1 MRAFFIIVAALM
13 TLAMAC
19 AETML
24 SDAKVIKVDDRG
36 FVLQVGTQP
45 LAVEHSYQTRFW
57 KAKASVKRDAF
68 AAGDLVWVRVKT
80 DADPPQLR
88 EMADRP
94 TAVWLDSIRKGTTK
108 GVVAKLDAKF
118 LTLKLDDGS
127 TFDYRATDSTKV
139 SLQGKAASLADVR
152 DGITVYAKGR
162 LLPTLDTFLVEL
174 SDSAPPPV
182 AAKEKKSKVVKLAP
196 LQAAGS
202 LEGQIVKLHPE
213 ISMFDLE
220 TDRLLHITFTP
231 ATKFTVD
238 GAPANKDALRLR
250 MRAKIGYKRDKAGR
264 IIASKVDLF
273 TS

>member
-1 MRAFFIIVAALM
+1 MRRFFIIVAALM
-13 TLAMAC
+13 AFAMAS

-24 SDAKVIKVDDRG
+24 SDAKVIKVDERG

-45 LAVEHSYQTRFW
+45 LAVEDSYQTRFW
-57 KAKASVKRDAF
+57 KAKTPAKRDAF
-68 AAGDLVWVRVKT
+68 GPGDAVWVRVKT

-94 TAVWLDSIRKGTTK
+94 TAVWLDGIRKGTTK
-108 GVVAKLDAKF
+108 GVVVKLDAKF
-118 LTLKLDDGS
+118 LTLKLEDGS

-139 SLQGKAASLADVR
+139 SLQGKAAALADVKE
-152 DGITVYAKGR
+152 GTTVFAKGR

-174 SDSAPPPV
+174 SDAAPAP
-182 AAKEKKSKVVKLAP
+182 AAVKEKKSKAVKLAP
-196 LQAAGS
+196 LQGSGS

-220 TDRLLHITFTP
+220 TDRMLHITVTP
-231 ATKFTVD
+231 ATKFSVD
-238 GAPANKDALRLR
+238 GSPANKDALRVRL
-250 MRAKIGYKRDKAGR
+250 RAKISYKRDKAGR

>member
-1 MRAFFIIVAALM
+1 MRAFLIIVAALM
-13 TLAMAC
+13 TLAMAG

-24 SDAKVIKVDDRG
+24 SDAKVIKVDERG

-45 LAVEHSYQTRFW
+45 LAVEDSYQTRFW
-57 KAKASVKRDAF
+57 RSKAPVKRDAF
-68 AAGDLVWVRVKT
+68 AAGDAVWVRVKT

-94 TAVWLDSIRKGTTK
+94 TAVWLDAIRKGTTK

-118 LTLKLDDGS
+118 LTLKLEDGS
-127 TFDYRATDSTKV
+127 TFDYRATDTTKV
-139 SLQGKAASLADVR
+139 SLQGKSASLADVR
-152 DGITVYAKGR
+152 DGTTVYAKGR

-174 SDSAPPPV
+174 SDSAPPPA
-182 AAKEKKSKVVKLAP
+182 AAKEKKSKAVKLAP
-196 LQAAGS
+196 LQATGS

-213 ISMFDLE
+213 ILMFDME
-220 TDRLLHITFTP
+220 TDRMLHITFTP

-238 GAPANKDALRLR
+238 GSPANKDALRVR
-250 MRAKIGYKRDKAGR
+250 MRAKISYKRDKAGR